1 MISCRQQHCLRVGK
15 HLNLE
20 SCVKSRCMACKHAR
34 DIIAHLLAGDA
45 AGPGILHSASRSN
58 PTIFASYLLT
68 CE

>member
-1 MISCRQQHCLRVGK
+1 MISCRQQHFLRVGK
-15 HLNLE
+15 HLE
-20 SCVKSRCMACKHAR
+20 SCVKSCRMACEHAH

-45 AGPGILHSASRSN
+45 AGPGILRSASRSN